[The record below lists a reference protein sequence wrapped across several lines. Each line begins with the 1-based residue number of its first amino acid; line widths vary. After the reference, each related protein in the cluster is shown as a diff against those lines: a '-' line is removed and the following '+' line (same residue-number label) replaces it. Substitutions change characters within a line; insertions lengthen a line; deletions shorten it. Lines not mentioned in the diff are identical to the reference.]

1 MNKDLLYSTETYTQY
16 LVIIYYGKEPEKVY
30 INMGFPGGSDSRDS
44 ACNTGDP
51 GSVPGL
57 GRSPGEGNVNPLQHS
72 CLQNS
77 LGREAFQAT
86 IHGVAKSQ
94 TRLSD

>member
-16 LVIIYYGKEPEKVY
+16 LVIIYYGQEPEKVY

-51 GSVPGL
+51 GSIPGL

-77 LGREAFQAT
+77 LCREAFQAT
-86 IHGVAKSQ
+86 IHGVAKSR